1 VGRIAI
7 KVVDEDGRPV
17 ESARVAFSARVITP
31 RFILDE
37 AEVLR
42 LSGVDV
48 RMTELAVRT
57 DGNGFAEISDR
68 PAPKVL
74 GPLGPLY
81 VLGRAANMRAPTPYV
96 DWLLTGGKLM
106 VRVERTGYAP
116 VNVLVAPGARVEIPL
131 RSIQGPSVR
140 GRVIDSAGRLVWGAF
155 VEVLEEERGPV
166 LGTGY
171 SDTEGR
177 FEIPVRRP
185 GSLTVRVF
193 PPEEARRSG
202 ELAVSVRMVADL
214 EQEVRTLASPLPT
227 VSSGV
232 AAGGSVTKKEE

>member
-1 VGRIAI
+1 MARITI
-7 KVVDEDGRPV
+7 EVVDEEGRPV

-37 AEVLR
+37 AEILR
-42 LSGVDV
+42 LSAVDV
-48 RMTELAVRT
+48 RIVELAVRT
-57 DGNGFAEISDR
+57 DGHGFAEISDR

-96 DWLLTGGKLM
+96 DWLLSGRQLLL
-106 VRVERTGYAP
+106 RVTRTGFAP
-116 VNVLVAPGARVEIPL
+116 VNVLATLGARVEVPL
-131 RSIQGPSVR
+131 RRVQGPAAR

-155 VEVLEEERGPV
+155 VEVLDEEHGPV

-171 SDTEGR
+171 SDAEGR
-177 FEIPVRRP
+177 FEVPVRRP

-193 PPEEARRSG
+193 PPEEARQHG

-214 EQEVRTLASPLPT
+214 EQEVRTIATPLPT
-227 VSSGV
+227 PS
-232 AAGGSVTKKEE
+232 GGSVAKKEE